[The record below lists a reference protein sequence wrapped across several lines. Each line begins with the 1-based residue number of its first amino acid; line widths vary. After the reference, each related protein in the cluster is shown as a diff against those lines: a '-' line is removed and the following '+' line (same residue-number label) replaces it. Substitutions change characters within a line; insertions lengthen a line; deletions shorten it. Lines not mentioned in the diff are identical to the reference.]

1 MNDSSSK
8 DKTFSLQY
16 VTALTDEMYKMR
28 KEHAAEIDEID
39 REYAAEINEMR
50 KVHAAEIVQTH
61 KKHAAEIENLNKALA
76 GALARENDRIQKMQ
90 KAHAEELNRPIE
102 DRVNETLNTYYEW
115 YICELD
121 GFKKEA
127 EAYEAEF
134 KNLKFIRAAIIGA
147 TMAIIIA
154 AIAFCSESL
163 IEYLPLMTIMA
174 VPTLIFSYFCNK
186 SEGKKIK
193 SRRRA

>member
-1 MNDSSSK
+1 MQDAIDNELYK
-8 DKTFSLQY
+8 IHK
-16 VTALTDEMYKMR
+16 AHEDEM
-28 KEHAAEIDEID
+28 D
-39 REYAAEINEMR
+39 R
-50 KVHAAEIVQTH
+50 VC
-61 KKHAAEIENLNKALA
+61 KKHAAEIDAIRSVHEQDVMIK
-76 GALARENDRIQKMQ
+76 NDLIQKMQ
-90 KAHAEELNRPIE
+90 DAHNQEVDRLCRTHAEELNRPIE
-102 DRVNETLNTYYEW
+102 DRVNETLITYYEW
-115 YICELD
+115 YTRELE

-134 KNLKFIRAAIIGA
+134 KKLKFTRAAIIGA

-163 IEYLPLMTIMA
+163 IDYLPLMTIMA

-186 SEGKKIK
+186 PEGKKIK